1 MTTLQMM
8 FKDLQRIMLH
18 WWARLAVFLLLF
30 TAFGTIFSF
39 IFPNDELFLYGYL
52 VAVFLFASLALEGMR
67 LHNKPYLFGVMFNSF
82 TLREWLFGFAIAA
95 SNIGIILLFA
105 SMSYPGE
112 ISFEFEMDTRVQIF
126 FVNVLLAASFEE
138 LLFRGVIFQTFFERF
153 GKYIT
158 VLIFSIIFASLH
170 LIEYASVLFTI
181 NIFLA
186 SVLMSIMYLQTRS
199 LWLPISYHYFWN
211 LLQSLFLAS
220 PISGKNVEVSFVN
233 MDFTLLNETIF
244 GGMFGIEGGLLATVV
259 LLIDIFLVL
268 KFAKIA
274 PQMNAK
280 LFKRYYAESELFY
293 NKDNQELVNN
303 ENTN

>member
-1 MTTLQMM
+1 MM
-8 FKDLQRIMLH
+8 IIKSMFNELQRILLY

-30 TAFGTIFSF
+30 TVAGTVFSF
-39 IFPNDELFLYGYL
+39 IFPNDELYLYGYL
-52 VAVFLFASLALEGMR
+52 VCIFLFSSLALEGLR
-67 LHNKPYLFGVMFNSF
+67 LHHKPYLFGVMFNSF
-82 TLREWLFGFAIAA
+82 TLREWLLGFAISA

-112 ISFEFEMDTRVQIF
+112 ISFEFEIDTLVQIF

-170 LIEYASVLFTI
+170 LIESASVLFTI

-186 SVLMSIMYLQTRS
+186 SVLMSIMYLRTRS

-220 PISGKNVEVSFVN
+220 PISGKNVEVSFIN
-233 MDFTLLNETIF
+233 MDYTLLNETVF
-244 GGMFGIEGGLLATVV
+244 GGKFGIEGGLLATAL
-259 LLIDIFLVL
+259 LLIDIYLVL

-293 NKDNQELVNN
+293 RKDRQVLANN

>member
-1 MTTLQMM
+1 MM

-18 WWARLAVFLLLF
+18 WWARLAVFLLIF
-30 TAFGTIFSF
+30 VFWGTVFSF
-39 IFPNDELFLYGYL
+39 IIPAEGLFLYGYL
-52 VAVFLFASLALEGMR
+52 VSVFLFTSLSVEGLR
-67 LHNKPYLFGVMFNSF
+67 LHHKTYLFGVMLNSF
-82 TLREWLFGFAIAA
+82 TLRELIFGFIISAG
-95 SNIGIILLFA
+95 NVGIILLFA

-112 ISFEFEMDTRVQIF
+112 ISFEFEMDSRVQIF

-158 VLIFSIIFASLH
+158 VLIFSIIFSSLH
-170 LIEYASVLFTI
+170 LIEYGSALFAF
-181 NIFLA
+181 NLFLA

-220 PISGKNVEVSFVN
+220 PISGKDVEVSFIN
-233 MDFTLLNETIF
+233 IDFTQLNEIIF
-244 GGMFGIEGGLLATVV
+244 GGLFGIEGGLLATAL

-268 KFAKIA
+268 KFAKVA

-293 NKDNQELVNN
+293 NKDKQALAND